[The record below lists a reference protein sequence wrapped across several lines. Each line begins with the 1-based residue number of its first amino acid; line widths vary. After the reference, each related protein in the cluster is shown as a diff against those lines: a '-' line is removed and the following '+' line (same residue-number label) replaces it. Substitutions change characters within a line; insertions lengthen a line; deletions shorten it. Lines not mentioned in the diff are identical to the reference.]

1 MEMLWAWAAI
11 AGGLILLVWSADI
24 FIRGAAS
31 LAKGMGLSPLFVGM
45 VIVGFGTSAPEMLVS
60 ALASFE
66 KNAGIALGNAYGSNI
81 ANIAFIL
88 GLTAILR
95 PFPVAKGVLKR
106 TLPLLIFISLFAA
119 LQLLDGMLSRL
130 DAIVLLLIFS
140 FLMFRTF
147 KTQER
152 VTLDE
157 LLQDIREEKKKEVNK
172 KTSVIQLVFG
182 LSVLVGSSRLLVWG
196 AVDVAQALGVS
207 DLIIGLTIVALG
219 TSLPELASSLVAAY
233 KGEDEIALGN
243 ILGSNLF
250 NTLAVV
256 GIAGLI
262 RPIPVQEGLLV
273 RDVGLMI
280 LLTVAL
286 WVMGFMS
293 RGKTGRINRV
303 EGILLV
309 LVYFA
314 YTGWLIRLA
323 MG

>member
-45 VIVGFGTSAPEMLVS
+45 VIVGLGTSAPEMLVS

-88 GLTAILR
+88 GLTAIIR
-95 PFPVAKGVLKR
+95 PFPVAKGVLRR

-140 FLMFRTF
+140 FLMFRAF
-147 KTQER
+147 KTQEG

-182 LSVLVGSSRLLVWG
+182 LLVLVGSSRLLVWG